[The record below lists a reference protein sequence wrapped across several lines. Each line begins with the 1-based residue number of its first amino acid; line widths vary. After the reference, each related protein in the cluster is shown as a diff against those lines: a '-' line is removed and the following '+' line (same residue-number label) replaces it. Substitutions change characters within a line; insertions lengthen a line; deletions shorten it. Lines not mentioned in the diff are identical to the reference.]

1 MEKLQNI
8 VSQRSAKRLVKQT
21 SVQHLMVFFYK
32 MTQVIKATRSNNIQH
47 RTSCSTAA
55 PSDRT
60 SGNKET
66 HWLVVRVVSILTF
79 SSSLWYCLSNALP
92 YPGVPGSI
100 GVGGRQIFGRSPK
113 PRAAKRPKP
122 RLKSL
127 WHSGYNKALASR
139 RLDRRVP
146 MFLSSHREIK
156 FKQNTHTSTKKDAE
170 TILLTSWT
178 SG

>member
-21 SVQHLMVFFYK
+21 SAQHLMVFFYK

-47 RTSCSTAA
+47 RTSCFTAA

-92 YPGVPGSI
+92 YPGVPGCI
-100 GVGGRQIFGRSPK
+100 GVGGRQIFSRSPK
-113 PRAAKRPKP
+113 PRA
-122 RLKSL
+122 
-127 WHSGYNKALASR
+127 ASR

-170 TILLTSWT
+170 TRLLTTWT